1 MNDRA
6 ARATMKHLSVKER
19 AALGRAARA
28 TAPRASLAAHTPPT
42 KRDPVAVLTEQAA
55 KRQQD
60 LLPIRYGRMAASP
73 FAFLRGAAAV
83 MAADLAASPVSG
95 LRVQAIGDA
104 HISNFGVF
112 ASPERR
118 LMFDVNDFD
127 ETLPG
132 PWEWDVKRLVASTA
146 VAAGEIGADEA
157 AAKAAARRAAAAYR
171 ISMRALRRG
180 RPTLDVWYAHLDVED
195 LALTAGKTRSRARIE
210 KQLRKIRSRSSRQV
224 VGKLAEVAGGELRFK
239 SMPPLVV
246 PLRDLVKAGD
256 EEHVREV
263 ITAGFLAY
271 RDSLAPERR
280 LLLDR
285 FRVVDIARKVVGVGS
300 VGTRCFIV
308 LLVGRDGDD
317 PLVLQFKEAERSVL
331 EPYAGRSVYR
341 HRGARVVHGQ
351 RLVQL
356 ESDLFLGWNSL
367 AEVDQHYYWRQLK
380 DMKASAEI
388 GLLGAKEFARYVDAC
403 AWCLANAHARSGD
416 PVALAAYLGGG
427 ASFDKAM
434 AEFATAYAAQTVED
448 WEALKTAIADGG
460 LEAQL
465 EV

>member
-6 ARATMKHLSVKER
+6 ARATVKHLSVEER
-19 AALGRAARA
+19 AALGREARA

-42 KRDPVAVLTEQAA
+42 QRDPVSVLVEQAA
-55 KRQQD
+55 TREQD

-112 ASPERR
+112 ASPGRR

-132 PWEWDVKRLVASTA
+132 PWEWDVKRLVASAA
-146 VAAGEIGADEA
+146 VAARGNGADQA

-171 ISMRALRRG
+171 RSMRAFSADG
-180 RPTLDVWYAHLDVED
+180 TLDVWYAHLDVED
-195 LALTAGKTRSRARIE
+195 IAQSEVKSTSRGRVE
-210 KQLRKIRSRSSRQV
+210 KQLRKIRGRSSRQV
-224 VGKLAEVAGGELRFK
+224 VGKLAEVAGGELRFR
-239 SMPPLVV
+239 SLPPLVV
-246 PLRDLVKAGD
+246 PLRDLVEAD
-256 EEHVREV
+256 DAEHVREV

-300 VGTRCFIV
+300 VGTRCFVV

-317 PLVLQFKEAERSVL
+317 PLVLQFKQAGRSVL

-388 GLLGAKEFARYVDAC
+388 ALLSAKDFARYVDAC

-416 PVALAAYLGGG
+416 PISIAAYLGDGTG
-427 ASFDKAM
+427 FDKAM
-434 AEFATAYAAQTVED
+434 AEFATAYAAQTSDD
-448 WEALKTAIADGG
+448 WKALKTAIADGR
-460 LEAQL
+460 LESRA